1 MASLT
6 LHSSDVRRKGAHGI
20 QKTPFREKNK
30 GGFEIMKNFKKVIS
44 SVIALAIAAS
54 SFAAVSAS
62 SFSDVADTASYAE
75 AVDVLAALGIVN
87 GYEED
92 GAFTFKPEGEITR
105 AEAATMIVG
114 ALNMTE
120 DAKNSSASCQ
130 FADVNE
136 KASWAAG
143 YVNVGV
149 SEGFINGRS
158 ADEFDPQSNVTYAE
172 MCVMLTKITD
182 YADYATSN
190 IKEGDP
196 WYKAYTDMAA
206 SAGLNKGVSVP
217 LTSALTRGHVAQ
229 MIYNALV
236 TPKLGIVE
244 YSFVDNKYAPLDG
257 TYSPE
262 FKTLLSEKFDGYVV
276 RLGVVLYHEPPEVPL
291 LRT

>member
-1 MASLT
+1 
-6 LHSSDVRRKGAHGI
+6 
-20 QKTPFREKNK
+20 
-30 GGFEIMKNFKKVIS
+30 MKNFKKVIS
-44 SVIALAIAAS
+44 SVIAFAIAAS

-75 AVDVLAALGIVN
+75 AIDVLAALGIVS

-92 GAFTFKPEGEITR
+92 GQFTFKPEGEITR

-120 DAKNSSASCQ
+120 DAKNSSSSCQ

-217 LTSALTRGHVAQ
+217 LTSALKRGHVAQ

-262 FKTLLSEKFDGYVV
+262 FKTILSEK
-276 RLGVVLYHEPPEVPL
+276 
-291 LRT
+291 